1 MRRGRQAVVRC
12 ARLRS
17 ALAVRPV
24 GQGARRLHG
33 WASGVRWLVG
43 MIFDDGS
50 TDRLLGRDAFLQMSA
65 LMIEAFFW
73 QGLLLASG
81 GGGEGAFLRDG
92 ARLTSRN
99 ALLVRPIAW
108 LALSWSTRFW
118 VFVCE
123 KGLSFRMF
131 HVKHLFQYRTTLRYL
146 FHVKHR
152 KGVGAARNAPD
163 VCPASPGTPRPP
175 SSGSRLRPLSFSGSR
190 FRSLP
195 IPLFGFRSQPLS
207 DSRLQSPPA
216 PTPRPPDPRSS
227 PLPPPAP
234 RPRLSFSPAPQRR
247 LRTLP
252 QRLPS
257 GGGGCRR
264 RCARCV

>member
-1 MRRGRQAVVRC
+1 MRRGRWAVVRC

-50 TDRLLGRDAFLQMSA
+50 TDRLLGRDVFLQMSA

-99 ALLVRPIAW
+99 ALLARPIAW

-118 VFVCE
+118 VFVLR
-123 KGLSFRMF
+123 KGPRLSNVSRETFVSISHYIAILVSRETPQGGRGCSQRPRCLSRLPWHSSAASLRLPFAAPLLFRLPFPVAPHPSFRLSFP
-131 HVKHLFQYRTTLRYL
+131 VHLRF
-146 FHVKHR
+146 
-152 KGVGAARNAPD
+152 
-163 VCPASPGTPRPP
+163 PP
-175 SSGSRLRPLSFSGSR
+175 PV
-190 FRSLP
+190 
-195 IPLFGFRSQPLS
+195 
-207 DSRLQSPPA
+207 
-216 PTPRPPDPRSS
+216 PTPRPP
-227 PLPPPAP
+227 PPPPSTPAPLRSLP
-234 RPRLSFSPAPQRR
+234 RPLALGSRS
-247 LRTLP
+247 TLH
-252 QRLPS
+252 LN
-257 GGGGCRR
+257 
-264 RCARCV
+264 AA